1 MIVDLDL
8 RDVFRKRLL
17 DPRGR
22 VPSPPL
28 PVVPVS
34 VAAPKP
40 DHRPGAVTPPLELNE
55 EIYRALVVGTRD
67 YVHKNGFSD
76 VVIGLS
82 GGIDSSLV
90 ACVATDAL
98 GPQHVHGV
106 ALPTRYTSDASNSD
120 AAALAANLG
129 IELRTIPIEPAYE
142 AALEMLAPSFAGREP
157 DVTEENL
164 QGRLRMSV
172 LMSLNNKFGW
182 LVLICGNK
190 SELAVGY
197 TTIYG
202 VDMAGGFAVIKDVL
216 KSRVFELAR
225 YRNEVGPVIP
235 PSVLTKPPSAELRP
249 DQRDDQSLPPYS
261 VLDPIIEAYV
271 ENDHTLEEL
280 LAAGMDRTIVERI
293 VHLVDVA
300 EWKRRQAPPGV
311 RVTPKAFGK
320 DRRMPI
326 TNRYR

>member
-1 MIVDLDL
+1 
-8 RDVFRKRLL
+8 
-17 DPRGR
+17 
-22 VPSPPL
+22 
-28 PVVPVS
+28 
-34 VAAPKP
+34 VAPC
-40 DHRPGAVTPPLELNE
+40 DTNE

-90 ACVATDAL
+90 ACVAVDAL
-98 GPQHVHGV
+98 GADHVHGV
-106 ALPTRYTSDASNSD
+106 ALPTRYTTDQSHVDARELASN
-120 AAALAANLG
+120 LG
-129 IELRTIPIEPAYE
+129 LELRTIPIEPAYE
-142 AALEMLAPSFAGREP
+142 AALEMLAPSFEVREP

-202 VDMAGGFAVIKDVL
+202 VDMAGGFAVIKDVF

-225 YRNEVGPVIP
+225 YRNTVGPVIP
-235 PSVLTKPPSAELRP
+235 VSVLTKPPSAELRP
-249 DQRDDQSLPPYS
+249 DQRDDQSLPPYD
-261 VLDPIIEAYV
+261 VLDPILEAYV
-271 ENDHTLEEL
+271 ERDLTLEEL
-280 LAAGMDRTIVERI
+280 LAAGMDRPTVER
-293 VHLVDVA
+293 VVRLVDVA